1 MPVSAQMGPLRWAN
15 QLTQLLD
22 LTKGLDRY
30 PVDVEQLAREY
41 SRATAADD
49 SIRDI
54 VSRPLKGFEG
64 ALVPLRPDPG
74 GWLIV
79 SNASATP
86 GRRRFTVAHEFAH
99 WILHRHLL
107 PPEGIYCNEDDVG
120 RRNGKNIEKEA
131 DTFAAALLMPLH
143 DLRRQIDPKAKPT
156 LADLGALADRY
167 GVSLTA
173 ATLRWLEVTERRSL
187 MVVSTEGYA
196 LWARSSDPAFRSGR
210 FIRTSGSPHEIPAA
224 AGALRP
230 DLPGECRAGIAH
242 PPGIWFDEEVEELT
256 VHATSYEKVI
266 TVLHLG
272 DAPSLWQT
280 AGEEQELDIADE
292 VGSRPGSSG

>member
-1 MPVSAQMGPLRWAN
+1 MPVSAQMGPLRRAN

-49 SIRDI
+49 PIQDI
-54 VSRPLKGFEG
+54 VTEPLKGFEG
-64 ALVPLRPDPG
+64 ALVPLRADPG

-79 SNASATP
+79 SNVLATP

-99 WILHRHLL
+99 WVLHRHLL
-107 PPEGIYCNEDDVG
+107 PPEGIYCSEEDVS
-120 RRNGKNIEKEA
+120 RRNGEDIEKEA

-143 DLRRQIDPKAKPT
+143 DLRRQIDPRAKPT

-167 GVSLTA
+167 GVSLMA
-173 ATLRWLEVTERRSL
+173 ATLRWLEITERRSL

-196 LWARSSDPAFRSGR
+196 LWARSSDPAFKSGR
-210 FIRTSGSPHEIPAA
+210 FIRTSGPPHEIPAA
-224 AGALRP
+224 AGAMRP
-230 DLPGECRAGIAH
+230 DLSSECRAGITH
-242 PPGIWFDEEVEELT
+242 PPGVWFDEEVEEFT
-256 VHATSYEKVI
+256 VHAITFEKVI

-272 DAPSLWQT
+272 DARPLWRT
-280 AGEEQELDIADE
+280 VEEEHEPDVIDRFRL
-292 VGSRPGSSG
+292 